1 MNNLLS
7 KNDFV
12 ILDGAMGTMLQQNGL
27 KLGERPEILNITNAP
42 LLKEI
47 HEKYLIAGSNIIY
60 ANTFCANSHKLDGTG
75 YSVTDV
81 VTAGVKNAKEVAK
94 KYNALVAL
102 DVGPIGELLEPS
114 GTLKFDE
121 AYEIYKE
128 VLTAGENAG
137 ADLVI
142 FETMTDLYEVK
153 AGVLSAK
160 ENTNL
165 PVFVTMTFEENGRTF
180 TGVGIENMA
189 VTLQGLG
196 VDAMGINCSLGPVEI
211 LPLAKNLA
219 TFTNLPLII
228 KPNAG
233 LPNPETGEYNLSASD
248 FGTAMSEYAK
258 IGVTFFGGCCGTTP
272 EYIVETVKN
281 LHGKTKGERSFTP
294 QTKVCSGSKVVT
306 VDSVKIIGER
316 VNPTGKKRFQEA
328 IKNGDMPYIL
338 SQALSQ
344 TEVGADILDVNVGVP
359 ETNEAATIKNVVKA
373 IQSVTNVPL
382 QIDSSKL
389 DAIEAGLRYYNGK
402 PILNSTNGETE
413 KMNQIFP
420 LAKKYGAC
428 IVCLTIDEDGI
439 PKTAEKRVEIA
450 KKILKTAQKFG
461 IAKEDIIIDC
471 LALTISAQ
479 QQDCKETLKA
489 MRIIK
494 EELNLNMTLGV
505 SNISFGLPNRNLVN
519 RTFLT
524 LAMGAGLT
532 LPIINPNSA
541 DMTDAVKAFSALS
554 AFDENC
560 ENFIACFG
568 GENSKIATSKTQKT
582 QKTQI
587 TLSEAVKKG
596 LEFEASEQTKLELK
610 TKKPTEIISEIL
622 IPTLDIVGKKYENGE
637 YFLPQLI
644 KSANASCSAFEVLKA
659 EIAKTS
665 QESISKGK
673 IILATVKGDIHDIG
687 KNIVKVILENYGY
700 QVIDLGRDVPAE
712 TIVET
717 AIKENV
723 KLVGLS
729 ALMTT
734 TVESMKE
741 AITLLKNSNHDC
753 KIMVGGAVLT
763 AEHAKK
769 INADYYAKDAKQSV
783 DIAKEVL
790 S

>member
-1 MNNLLS
+1 MINQF
-7 KNDFV
+7 KNDFI
-12 ILDGAMGTMLQQNGL
+12 ILDGATGTMLQQNGL

-47 HEKYLIAGSNIIY
+47 HEKYLKAGSNIIY
-60 ANTFCANSHKLDGTG
+60 ANTFCANSHKLEGFG
-75 YSVTDV
+75 YSVSEV
-81 VTAGVKNAKEVAK
+81 VAAGVKNAKEVAK

-114 GTLKFDE
+114 GMLKFDE

-128 VLTAGENAG
+128 VLTAGESAG
-137 ADLVI
+137 ADLVV

-153 AGVLSAK
+153 AGVLAAK
-160 ENTNL
+160 ENTKL
-165 PVFVTMTFEENGRTF
+165 PVFVTMTFEQNGRTF

-211 LPLAKNLA
+211 LPLASKLA
-219 TFTNLPLII
+219 SLTNLPLII

-233 LPNPETGEYNLSASD
+233 LPNPETGEYNLLAKD
-248 FGTAMSEYAK
+248 FGTAMKEYAK
-258 IGVTFFGGCCGTTP
+258 IGVKFFGGCCGTTP
-272 EYIVETVKN
+272 EYIAEIVKN
-281 LHGKTKGERSFTP
+281 LQHETKGERAYNP
-294 QTKVCSGSKVVT
+294 QTKICSATKVVT
-306 VDSVKIIGER
+306 LDSVKIIGER
-316 VNPTGKKRFQEA
+316 VNPTGKKRFQQA
-328 IKNGDMPYIL
+328 IKENDMPYIL
-338 SQALSQ
+338 SQALAQ
-344 TEVGADILDVNVGVP
+344 TDAGADILDVNVGVP
-359 ETNEAATIKNVVKA
+359 ETNEAQTIKTVVKA

-382 QIDSSKL
+382 QIDSSRL
-389 DAIEAGLRYYNGK
+389 EAIEAGLRYYNGK
-402 PILNSTNGETE
+402 PILNSTNGEEE

-428 IVCLTIDEDGI
+428 IVCLTIDENGI

-450 KKILKTAQKFG
+450 KKILKTAEKFG

-489 MRIIK
+489 MQIIK
-494 EELNLNMTLGV
+494 EELGLNMTLGV
-505 SNISFGLPNRNLVN
+505 SNISFGLPNRGLVN
-519 RTFLT
+519 RAFLT

-541 DMTDAVKAFSALS
+541 DMIDAVKAFLALS
-554 AFDENC
+554 GKDENC
-560 ENFIACFG
+560 EDFIARFG
-568 GENSKIATSKTQKT
+568 GENSKITTSKTEKS
-582 QKTQI
+582 QI
-587 TLSEAVKKG
+587 SLSQAVQKG
-596 LEFEASEQTKLELK
+596 LEFEASEQTKAELK

-644 KSANASCSAFEVLKA
+644 KSANASCSAFEVLKS

-700 QVIDLGRDVPAE
+700 QVIDLGKDVPAE
-712 TIVET
+712 TILKT
-717 AIKENV
+717 AISENV
-723 KLVGLS
+723 KLIGLS

-741 AITLLKNSNHDC
+741 AIVLLQNSSHRC

-790 S
+790 T